1 MDINI
6 IISGNLTGFSRFY
19 ATPNAND
26 LYADAKFDFDY
37 RNFLTFLNN
46 GEKAYA
52 ISFAPH
58 VVSVSLIT
66 RILDSFRRPGI
77 LVVSILLQRGMIVDS
92 ILNPQN
98 KNALY
103 QLLNDINDKFYE
115 RNFMNGMINQNA
127 AVLMQ
132 DYYSDILSNYRL
144 TSDLNQRKVNGNIEV
159 NTPNKR
165 LGYIAS
171 NDIDMPLYLSS
182 LYRRSYEGFH
192 HVFFATNAPQNI
204 EETPEEVVMYRVY
217 ITNNKITLPTLVKL
231 TDQIYKLNPNLGE
244 IGFDQNY
251 TYGDVLQGKAGTQ
264 IRASI
269 VGETLEVSYRF
280 KEEEKTIHFVFEDKG
295 NIVSLTHIA
304 PVIVETD
311 GTKVPLSTESFK
323 FIGKEIYGRKILQST
338 NPQYSIRTE
347 YSTIDL
353 QRLSDGATCHIQVE
367 SSCVLEMRFPNPYDV
382 PKTIKLKRR
391 NTNQGITIPNVT
403 SFLNKP
409 LPGELTEWDYTI
421 ESKEYQTASGHLG
434 NHQQLILHPKPV
446 TNTPV
451 TTVRPGNN
459 MSHDTS
465 IKNVSQKGT
474 LKLSD
479 GSNNKKESTK
489 ENKLNIKKVLLVA
502 MPLFVILLYV
512 GISWQFNIW
521 PWDSGK
527 DENIVVN
534 PSDEPKSLKK
544 VCIIKLIDCTDDY
557 LEGNDNF
564 REMKALAPY
573 EEVKV
578 EVDDSIDKKSTS
590 NNDTIRCEFEALENN
605 NSGIHFI
612 VTFDNIKVCDSV
624 IQFDKIKNN
633 QIIKLKLN
641 VRTSAIVLFKK
652 LFNVKTN
659 LANKEWKKL
668 KDDYSKYKKMIK
680 EDTNPNISF
689 NGKLEELYNQVE
701 ENYAPSKIEPTSN
714 IDINPETPSIIRTEL
729 ETLSKLDC
737 TIDEIKSIETIL
749 KRDNRLSKAKIDNI
763 LVTKRI
769 SALRGVLNT
778 LKNGYNNRWLPSTND
793 LSPEQA
799 KFISEIIGPNEKKI
813 NAFGRRGEFKAIKS
827 MKDFK
832 DKLIEK
838 GIIEEL

>member
-605 NSGIHFI
+605 NSDIHFI